1 MKIVKITSLGCPSC
15 IIMNKVINQIKIEY
29 PDIEFLNSIKTCR
42 RIPITQAYL
51 TTPEEGYFRIRK
63 RGEGDKAGYIKDDKE
78 IGRLKGEHKKEE
90 LVKIIEENV

>member
-15 IIMNKVINQIKIEY
+15 IIMNKFINQIKIEY
-29 PDIEFLNSIKTCR
+29 PDIEF
-42 RIPITQAYL
+42 
-51 TTPEEGYFRIRK
+51 EEFDYDFDDVDNYDVGKILPVFIFY
-63 RGEGDKAGYIKDDKE
+63 KDDKE